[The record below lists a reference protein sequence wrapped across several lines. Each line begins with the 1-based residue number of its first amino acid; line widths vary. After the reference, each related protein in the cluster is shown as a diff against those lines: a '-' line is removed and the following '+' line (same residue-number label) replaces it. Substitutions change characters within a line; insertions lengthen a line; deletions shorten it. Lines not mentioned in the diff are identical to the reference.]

1 MSQTEEEDK
10 SLEGDLSK
18 IEKSD
23 LPNRVENNGELQV
36 REQGINKVTEVREQ
50 GINKVRILA
59 KKI

>member
-23 LPNRVENNGELQV
+23 LPNRVQNNGHKDGHWGQRARHKQSKNFSKEN
-36 REQGINKVTEVREQ
+36 IT
-50 GINKVRILA
+50 
-59 KKI
+59 KKES

>member
-23 LPNRVENNGELQV
+23 LPNRVQNNGHKD
-36 REQGINKVTEVREQ
+36 GH
-50 GINKVRILA
+50 
-59 KKI
+59 